1 LVTTPAS
8 INDSGAVVGAFD
20 YATGYTKGFIATPAA
35 AGPVAGGPVSGVPL
49 HPNAMIR
56 AQTNAFDD
64 FVKFKGEAGAR
75 DAGRMRQEGKDYLVK
90 DGDVIEFLHSH

>member
-1 LVTTPAS
+1 
-8 INDSGAVVGAFD
+8 
-20 YATGYTKGFIATPAA
+20 
-35 AGPVAGGPVSGVPL
+35 
-49 HPNAMIR
+49 MIR